1 MTIRILVSDDQPIF
15 VEALAS
21 VLRQEKDF
29 NILALCGNGDE
40 ALLAMRKQRTDVLLI
55 DYSMPGMNGLDVLRA
70 IRKEQLP
77 VRVVLLAALLEDHQ
91 VVEAVRLGVDGIFLK
106 GMSSRVL
113 FQCIR
118 AVHAGER
125 WLERG
130 STGRAQGQLALRH
143 AIQREIA
150 AVLTKREV
158 EIAKLIAQGLRNRE
172 IAQKLFID
180 EGTVK
185 VHLHN
190 VSDKL
195 NLRGRHALALYARD
209 KGLA

>member
-1 MTIRILVSDDQPIF
+1 MTIRIVVADDHPIF
-15 VEALAS
+15 LQALAS
-21 VLRQEKDF
+21 VLGREKDF
-29 NILALCGNGDE
+29 NVLAMCGNGDE
-40 ALLAMRKQRTDVLLI
+40 ALSAVREQRTDVLLL
-55 DYSMPGMNGLDVLRA
+55 DYIMPGMNGLDVLRS
-70 IRKEQLP
+70 IRAQQLA

-91 VVEAVRLGVDGIFLK
+91 VVEAIRLGVAGIFLK
-106 GMSSRVL
+106 GMAGPL
-113 FQCIR
+113 LIKCIR
-118 AVHAGER
+118 TVHAGGR

-130 STGRAQGQLALRH
+130 SAGRALDSLVLQQASRH
-143 AIQREIA
+143 EIA
-150 AVLTKREV
+150 GVLTRREV
-158 EIAKLIAQGLRNRE
+158 EIAGLIAQGLRNGE
-172 IAQKLFID
+172 IAKKLFID